1 MSNASR
7 GYRTRFVFPRN
18 IRFAASASAVALSTA
33 LLFGAPGH
41 SQNAIDLNQKATVL
55 RDQNLELSMKIKKP
69 FTVVTVGDML
79 QMVPFS
85 TIDDPD
91 IQYLVNIMRTADLTL
106 ANNENTVVDHDT
118 FTGPIA
124 HMEAPRTVADDW
136 ANMGIDI
143 MTKANN
149 HTWDAGD
156 EGVWQDFHELS
167 RVGIVHVGVDRN
179 MTEARMARGVTTSK
193 GTAGMVGVYADNI
206 EPGQLFG
213 LPLGREPV
221 FVTEDQLKQLRAM
234 RDSIVAR
241 RHEVPVPISVP
252 GPDPKGEVMVFGV
265 TFKVGTPGNAAAP
278 SDIMTRM
285 QESGN
290 RRGKIETKS
299 NGLRLK
305 TFNGVTAAQM
315 AQLRV
320 IAGDH
325 GQGNTLTAFGVN
337 FKVAPGPGEYSY
349 EMDPQVERDI
359 LREIRTGKQFYD
371 FQAATVHWHQNR
383 FAFQHYSFDH
393 YPADF
398 EIKFAHDAIDQGAD
412 VFFGHGV
419 HTLKGVEI
427 YKGKPI
433 FYGLSNFVVHQQI
446 FRSWRDRGARAATPL
461 TGPILGEGEENENA
475 WAWMEKPD
483 NLEALLA
490 QSFYN
495 NGKLVEVRLYPVDS
509 GDVHRPSSQLG
520 TPKRPSLAVAQRI
533 LRDVAAYSQPFG
545 TKISIEGGVG
555 IIRIAQ

>member
-1 MSNASR
+1 MPEVLSAPR
-7 GYRTRFVFPRN
+7 VRTVVRN
-18 IRFAASASAVALSTA
+18 KVRLGSTASAAMLIALM
-33 LLFGAPGH
+33 LGATP
-41 SQNAIDLNQKATVL
+41 SRAQNAIDLSQKATVL

-85 TIDDPD
+85 KIADPD
-91 IQYLVNIMRTADLTL
+91 IQYLVELMRTADLTL

-156 EGVWQDFHELS
+156 DGVWQDFHELT

-179 MTEARMARGVTTSK
+179 MTEARMARGVTTPK
-193 GTAGMVGVYADNI
+193 GTAAMVGVYADNI

-221 FVTEDQLKQLRAM
+221 SVTPEQLRQLRAM

-252 GPDPKGEVMVFGV
+252 GPEPKDSVMVFGV
-265 TFKVGTPGNAAAP
+265 DFRVGTPDAA
-278 SDIMTRM
+278 SNDIMKRM
-285 QESGN
+285 QEAGN

-299 NGLRLK
+299 NSLRLK

-315 AQLRV
+315 AQLRA

-325 GQGNTLTAFGVN
+325 GSGDTLSAFGVN
-337 FKVAPGPGEYSY
+337 FKVMPGPGEYSF
-349 EMDPQVERDI
+349 EMDTQNERDI
-359 LREIRTGKQFYD
+359 LREVRTGKQFYD
-371 FQAATVHWHQNR
+371 FEAATIHWHQNR
-383 FAFQHYSFDH
+383 YAFQHYSFDH

-398 EIKFAHDAIDQGAD
+398 EVKFAHDAIDQGAD

-446 FRSWRDRGARAATPL
+446 FRSWRDKGVREPTPL
-461 TGPILGEGEENENA
+461 SGPILGEGEENENA
-475 WAWMEKPD
+475 WAWMEKPS

-490 QSFYN
+490 KSFYD
-495 NGKLVEVRLYPVDS
+495 NGKLVEVRLYPVDL
-509 GDVHRPSSQLG
+509 GDVHRPGSQLG
-520 TPKRPSLAVAQRI
+520 TPKRPSPEVAQRI
-533 LRDVAAYSQPFG
+533 LRDVATYSQPFG
-545 TKISIEGGVG
+545 TKISIEDGVG
-555 IIRIAQ
+555 IIRVAP